1 MAALHAARGGMAQH
15 KNIIGPQ
22 LRKIRCQREL
32 TQNDLA
38 AKLQLAGW
46 WIDRA
51 GLSKIE
57 AGLVRVNDY
66 LKVSERQIRN
76 FIARKLLRKSKAQA
90 KTLIP
95 GEDVETLLTRTS

>member
-1 MAALHAARGGMAQH
+1 MAGLHAARGGMAQH
-15 KNIIGPQ
+15 KNISGPR

-57 AGLVRVNDY
+57 ARLVRVNDY
-66 LKVSERQIRN
+66 RPLFLAPILRVSLLDLFPAIDAHVPIESAVN
-76 FIARKLLRKSKAQA
+76 KLTEKR
-90 KTLIP
+90 
-95 GEDVETLLTRTS
+95 R